1 MYTCNHFTTGH
12 VANFVDYDELSFIA
26 AKETKHIRAAVMSG
40 QRPDPNAIA
49 GPGTLVLRIKD
60 CISRCWD
67 QSPENR
73 PSFAGR
79 FCLLFAGS
87 HNLPS
92 LMNNFVF
99 VIYYS
104 AKTHASLTVCA

>member
-1 MYTCNHFTTGH
+1 
-12 VANFVDYDELSFIA
+12 LSFIA
-26 AKETKHIRAAVMSG
+26 AKYTEHISRSVMDG
-40 QRPDPNAIA
+40 QRPDLNAIA
-49 GPGTLVLRIKD
+49 GPGTLVLHIKD

-99 VIYYS
+99 AIYYS